1 VRRLELQ
8 ATERGPKPRA
18 TAKHHHATP
27 TRQPATTLQ
36 QFQKRHPRS
45 ICAVRQDRRACQ
57 PNEPCPNQEEA
68 EGGRSSGTNHRIKI
82 AQSDR
87 FSDLHEWVW

>member
-1 VRRLELQ
+1 VCRLKLQ
-8 ATERGPKPRA
+8 ATESGPKPRTA
-18 TAKHHHATP
+18 TKHHNATP
-27 TRQPATTLQ
+27 TRQPATALEQ
-36 QFQKRHPRS
+36 LKERHPRS

-57 PNEPCPNQEEA
+57 PTEPSPNEEEA
-68 EGGRSSGTNHRIKI
+68 KGGRGSGTNHRSKI